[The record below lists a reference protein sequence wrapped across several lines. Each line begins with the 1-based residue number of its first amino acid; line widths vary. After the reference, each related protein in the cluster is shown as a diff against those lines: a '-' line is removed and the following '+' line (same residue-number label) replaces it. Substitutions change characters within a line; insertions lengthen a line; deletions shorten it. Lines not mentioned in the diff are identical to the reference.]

1 MVNTGTGLTGGPIT
15 STGTISISNTG
26 VIAGLYTN
34 PGIFINAQ
42 GQIMTASSGPTPI
55 LSVTGVSPISSSGGT
70 NPSISLLDTAVTP
83 STYSYPTITVDQKG
97 RITNASSNT
106 PVLSVSGTSGNISS
120 TGGQNPVLD
129 LIPTGVTA
137 NSYTNM
143 NATVDVNGW
152 IVAAS
157 NGSAGSST
165 PDLSQSFVL
174 STPYTSATPFIF
186 SLITNTDL
194 DGSGWYIT
202 TIIDG
207 TNILTITYRLIV
219 N

>member
-1 MVNTGTGLTGGPIT
+1 MNNQIIQYNGSSWDNVTPTFISSSAIQTSTDWTTTGSLTSGDIIQYNGTNFTNVTPLSGGTVTMVNTGTGLTGGPIT

-143 NATVDVNGW
+143 NATVDVNG
-152 IVAAS
+152 
-157 NGSAGSST
+157 
-165 PDLSQSFVL
+165 
-174 STPYTSATPFIF
+174 
-186 SLITNTDL
+186 
-194 DGSGWYIT
+194 
-202 TIIDG
+202 
-207 TNILTITYRLIV
+207 
-219 N
+219 